1 MNKIMKIGLVKKKK
15 KNLKLKQKKIM
26 KKQHK

>member
-15 KNLKLKQKKIM
+15 KLKLKQKKIM

>member
-1 MNKIMKIGLVKKKK
+1 MNKIMKIGLVKKKQ
-15 KNLKLKQKKIM
+15 NLKLKQKKIM